1 MVIKYL
7 NHINI
12 NCSDLDVQLRFYQD
26 VLGCETVVS
35 GGTEE
40 SGAIFETM
48 GFPGKRGA
56 RTEVLSVGGKT
67 RGAVIELIEWA
78 EVGED
83 RTATPRDLGI
93 ARIGFVVDDVDATYR
108 EFKDKGVN
116 VLGEPHEGGVGPA
129 RVRAL
134 LFLDPEGN
142 LLEVLEH
149 VGRSDPAAT
158 TPPAQAGEPA
168 SRG

>member
-1 MVIKYL
+1 MIKYL

-12 NCSDLDVQLRFYQD
+12 NCRDLDVQLAFYKD

-35 GGTEE
+35 GGTSE

-56 RTEVLSVGGKT
+56 RTEVLAVGGKT
-67 RGAVIELIEWA
+67 RGALIELIEWA
-78 EVGED
+78 EVGKD
-83 RTATPRDLGI
+83 CTATPRDVGI
-93 ARIGFVVDDVDATYR
+93 ARIGFIVDDVDDMYR
-108 EFKDKGVN
+108 EFKDKGVK

-134 LFLDPEGN
+134 FFLDPEGN
-142 LLEVLEH
+142 LLEVLQH
-149 VGRSDPAAT
+149 LGRGDPPTADAPT
-158 TPPAQAGEPA
+158 KA
-168 SRG
+168 SETELQS

>member
-1 MVIKYL
+1 MIKYL

-12 NCSDLDVQLRFYQD
+12 NCKDLDVQVRFYED

-40 SGAIFETM
+40 SGAVFETM

-56 RTEVLSVGGKT
+56 RTVVLTVGRH
-67 RGAVIELIEWA
+67 RGALIELIEWA

-93 ARIGFVVDDVDATYR
+93 ARVGFVVDDVDATYR
-108 EFKDKGVN
+108 EFKEKGVTT
-116 VLGEPHEGGVGPA
+116 LGEPHEGGVGPA

-134 LFLDPEGN
+134 FFLDPEHN

-149 VGRSDPAAT
+149 VGRGGGASASSPV
-158 TPPAQAGEPA
+158 PA
-168 SRG
+168 SETELRG

>member
-1 MVIKYL
+1 MIKYL

-12 NCSDLDVQLRFYQD
+12 NCRDLDVQLRFYKD

-56 RTEVLSVGGKT
+56 RTEVLSVGGRT
-67 RGAVIELIEWA
+67 RGAVIELIQWA

-108 EFKDKGVN
+108 EFKEKGVN
-116 VLGEPHEGGVGPA
+116 VLGVPHEGGVGPA

-134 LFLDPEGN
+134 FFLDPEDN
-142 LLEVLEH
+142 LLEVLQH
-149 VGRSDPAAT
+149 IVRGDDRT